1 MQRRTQLYE
10 GKAKVIF
17 EGPEPD
23 TVVAHFKDDF
33 ADVSGEKHAVI
44 NGKGVINNA
53 ISDLIMTRL
62 SEIGVPT
69 HLIKRLNMRE
79 QLLHKV
85 EIIPIEVVVRNVV
98 AGSLAERFG
107 MEEGTPLTRSIVE
120 FYYKNEGL
128 GFPMILEEHITAFGW
143 LSHPELDEIMSLALR
158 TNDFLSGLF
167 SGIGI
172 KLINFKLVFGR
183 YWEDDQVRILLADEI
198 TPDSCRLWDLETNK
212 NLEKDRFCREREGI
226 GEAYQEIAARLGV
239 LPDLEHISSE
249 GLRLV
254 P

>member
-10 GKAKVIF
+10 GNAKVIF

-98 AGSLAERFG
+98 AGSLAKRFD
-107 MEEGTPLTRSIVE
+107 MEEENAR
-120 FYYKNEGL
+120 
-128 GFPMILEEHITAFGW
+128 
-143 LSHPELDEIMSLALR
+143 
-158 TNDFLSGLF
+158 
-167 SGIGI
+167 GIQ
-172 KLINFKLVFGR
+172 N
-183 YWEDDQVRILLADEI
+183 
-198 TPDSCRLWDLETNK
+198 
-212 NLEKDRFCREREGI
+212 
-226 GEAYQEIAARLGV
+226 QECT
-239 LPDLEHISSE
+239 
-249 GLRLV
+249 GLRSRQNHIPQRRCTRNESV
-254 P
+254 QHPNERT

>member
-23 TVVAHFKDDF
+23 TVVAYFKDDS
-33 ADVSGEKHAVI
+33 AGLNGETPSPI
-44 NGKGVINNA
+44 TGKGIVNNA

-98 AGSLAERFG
+98 AGTLAERFG
-107 MEEGTPLTRSIVE
+107 MRGCYWRSNIPAV
-120 FYYKNEGL
+120 
-128 GFPMILEEHITAFGW
+128 
-143 LSHPELDEIMSLALR
+143 
-158 TNDFLSGLF
+158 
-167 SGIGI
+167 
-172 KLINFKLVFGR
+172 
-183 YWEDDQVRILLADEI
+183 
-198 TPDSCRLWDLETNK
+198 
-212 NLEKDRFCREREGI
+212 
-226 GEAYQEIAARLGV
+226 
-239 LPDLEHISSE
+239 
-249 GLRLV
+249 
-254 P
+254 